1 MPVQHNHQ
9 GKLVLVVDDDDDM
22 RHLLCDVV
30 HELGLQVAEA
40 TDGDGAIK
48 QMLEVAPHVIL
59 TDLSMP
65 AGGFEYVRTVRAL
78 YPSCPIILLT
88 VDGAHPT
95 KAEAVACGVQAF
107 LTKPVSLGNLQRA
120 IIGVLDGEWEPS
132 D

>member
-1 MPVQHNHQ
+1 MPVQRNHQ
-9 GKLVLVVDDDDDM
+9 GKLVLVVDDDDEM
-22 RHLLCDVV
+22 RHLLGDVV
-30 HELGLQVAEA
+30 RDLGLQVSEA

-48 QMLEVAPHVIL
+48 QMLDVAPHAIL

-65 AGGFEYVRTVRAL
+65 AGGFEYIRTVRAL

-95 KAEAVACGVQAF
+95 KADAVVCGVQAV
-107 LTKPVSLGNLQRA
+107 LTKPVSLRDLQRA
-120 IIGVLDGEWEPS
+120 IIRVLDGKWGPS